1 MTSTLTLSQVAK
13 SFGSNRVLNNLSLEV
28 SKGDFVAILGSS
40 GSGKTTLLRLIAG
53 FDSPDAGEIS
63 IAGKTVAAKSIFVP
77 ADKRRVGY
85 VPQDASL
92 FPHLNVFE
100 NVAFGLK
107 GLSKPARV
115 DRVRALLK
123 LVSMEAFEDQTA
135 TSLSGGQK
143 HRIALARALAPEP
156 ELVLLDEPFAALD
169 AELRTRIR
177 EEIKQVLDKVSST
190 TILVTHDQEEALSI
204 ADKVALL
211 RAGSFAQVGNPR
223 EIYSEPVDLGVA
235 TFLGDSV
242 IVDGVI
248 SGGKVKT
255 SLGQLTLLNTATEGS
270 KGKVAIRP
278 ENFYLQPDLN
288 GNSTVVSRQFFGH
301 DAVVEVKT
309 PEQLIRARSSGP
321 FAPEVG
327 MKVTVWV
334 RGAVNFY
341 PENQA

>member
-1 MTSTLTLSQVAK
+1 VILTLSNVSK
-13 SFGSNRVLNNLSLEV
+13 SFGTQTVLKGLSLDVADGE
-28 SKGDFVAILGSS
+28 FVAVLGSS

-53 FDSPDAGEIS
+53 FDEPDSGEIS
-63 IAGKTVAAKSIFVP
+63 ISGKFVAAKNVFV
-77 ADKRRVGY
+77 AAEARQVGY
-85 VPQDASL
+85 VPQDAAL
-92 FPHLNVFE
+92 FPHLSVFE

-107 GLSKPARV
+107 GLSKAARV
-115 DRVRALLK
+115 DRVRELLK
-123 LVSMEAFEDQTA
+123 LVSMESFENQSA
-135 TSLSGGQK
+135 TELSGGQK
-143 HRIALARALAPEP
+143 HRVALARALAPEP
-156 ELVLLDEPFAALD
+156 ELILLDEPFAALD

-204 ADKVALL
+204 ADRVALL
-211 RAGSFAQVGNPR
+211 RDGNFAQVGNPR
-223 EIYSEPVDLGVA
+223 EIYSAPVDLGVA

-248 SGGKVKT
+248 ESGKVST
-255 SLGQLTLLNTATEGS
+255 SLGQLTLLNSAKEAS
-270 KGKVAIRP
+270 RGKVAIRP

-288 GNSTVVSRQFFGH
+288 GDSIVVGRQFFGH

-309 PEQLIRARSSGP
+309 PKQLIRARSSGP

-341 PENQA
+341 PEA

>member
-1 MTSTLTLSQVAK
+1 MVSTLALSGISK
-13 SFGSNRVLNNLSLEV
+13 SFGSQLVLKDLSLEV
-28 SKGDFVAILGSS
+28 ANGEFVAVLGSS

-53 FDSPDAGEIS
+53 FDDPDSGEIS
-63 IAGKTVAAKSIFVP
+63 ISGKLVAAKNVFV
-77 ADKRRVGY
+77 AAEARKVGY
-85 VPQDASL
+85 VPQDAAL
-92 FPHLNVFE
+92 FPHLSVSE
-100 NVAFGLK
+100 NIAFGLK
-107 GLSKPARV
+107 GLGKTART
-115 DRVRALLK
+115 DRVRSLLK
-123 LVSMEAFEDQTA
+123 LVSMEEFENQSS

-156 ELVLLDEPFAALD
+156 ELILLDEPFAALD
-169 AELRTRIR
+169 AELRSRIR
-177 EEIKQVLDKVSST
+177 DEIKQVLDKVSST

-204 ADKVALL
+204 ADRVALL
-211 RAGSFAQVGNPR
+211 RDGNFAQVGNPR
-223 EIYSEPVDLGVA
+223 EIYSAPVDLGVA

-248 SGGKVKT
+248 ESGKVST
-255 SLGQLTLLNTATEGS
+255 SLGQLTLLNSAKEAS
-270 KGKVAIRP
+270 RGKVAIRP

-288 GNSTVVSRQFFGH
+288 GDSIVVGRQFFGH

-309 PEQLIRARSSGP
+309 PKQLIRARSSGP

-341 PENQA
+341 PEG